1 MGRGSEN
8 LPLARASRLARP
20 SFSEATGAAV
30 GGLHGRSIVVRERKG
45 SALGVPL
52 APVARIA
59 IGESCAVRISARHYR
74 AQARPR
80 QEGALRASRA
90 AITRSTIR
98 G

>member
-8 LPLARASRLARP
+8 LPLVRASRLARP
-20 SFSEATGAAV
+20 KPPATGAAV

-52 APVARIA
+52 APVARIV